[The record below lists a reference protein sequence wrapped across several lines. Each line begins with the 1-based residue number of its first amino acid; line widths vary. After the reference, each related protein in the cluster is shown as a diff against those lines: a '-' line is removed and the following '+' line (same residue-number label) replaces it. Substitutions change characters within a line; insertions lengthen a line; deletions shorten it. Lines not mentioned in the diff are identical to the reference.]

1 MVPILFPVKSWS
13 VTCENEFLL
22 LRPLCGCCVEGRPSH
37 GFCNYGVKCR
47 QPGTKGRGPKAGP
60 GEVAWWVAAVA
71 IWSSVSFN
79 QRHPAAAF
87 SIFRSLLQR
96 PVAETLFH
104 SLAWYLGPMG
114 NRQPSWERSIRL
126 LPQTFEQ
133 QKNLSVAVVCSSR
146 ASWGQSQS
154 ANRFIYSE
162 LKGLSA
168 FECNISVLQS
178 PSYSFSL
185 LQGRVLHWFQR
196 QQSNQQC
203 VSVLQLRTGFP
214 LHAATEQRYQFCVT
228 SLPGH
233 L

>member
-1 MVPILFPVKSWS
+1 MEKWCPYCSLWNP
-13 VTCENEFLL
+13 
-22 LRPLCGCCVEGRPSH
+22 
-37 GFCNYGVKCR
+37 GVLHVRMSSCYWGLYVGAVLKGDLPMAFVITGWNVR
-47 QPGTKGRGPKAGP
+47 GRGPKAGP

-168 FECNISVLQS
+168 FERNISVLQS

-185 LQGRVLHWFQR
+185 LQGRILHWFQR